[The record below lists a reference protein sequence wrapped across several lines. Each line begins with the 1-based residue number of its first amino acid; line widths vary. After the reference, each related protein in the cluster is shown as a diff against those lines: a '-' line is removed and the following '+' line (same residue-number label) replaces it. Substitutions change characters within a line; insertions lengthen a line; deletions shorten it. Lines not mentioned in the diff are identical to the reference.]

1 MRMTNEK
8 TYSEVNTEI
17 EQHIAALHSLEASAN
32 KHRDQLRAMLGT
44 RAKIEKGLGVLASAS
59 RRGQSRRTQD
69 KEKRDWLIANGH
81 RQPGDRGR
89 LTNEQHAAF
98 AAARPAN

>member
-1 MRMTNEK
+1 MPNEK

-32 KHRDQLRAMLGT
+32 KHRDQLRAMLGA

-59 RRGQSRRTQD
+59 GRGNSRRVEE
-69 KEKRDWLIANGH
+69 KERRDWLIANGH

-89 LTNEQHAAF
+89 LTKEQRAAF
-98 AAARPAN
+98 AAAHPIS